1 MNVAR
6 RNGKICQEAPNTND
20 LRGKRNA
27 ANGYAIR
34 RNKRP
39 NVLLTAVCRRL
50 YNGFGYIEIKMARR
64 PLVAAN
70 WKMNGLKASVAELEK
85 IIAGARSL
93 AAVDLVV
100 CPPATLIASF
110 AAKAQGTPVAI
121 GGQDCH
127 AEAAGAYTGDISAEM
142 LRDAGAAAVIVGHS
156 ERRRYH
162 GESDAQVRAKALAA
176 RRAGL
181 LAIICIGETRAERE
195 AGHTRDILRA
205 QLDGS
210 LPDGCQNIVVAYEPV
225 WAIGSGLTPTR
236 DDVGE
241 MHAFIRARLSSR
253 FGGSGGETRILYGGS
268 VIPANARELLRVA
281 DVDGALVGGASLS
294 ADKFLAIAGVY
305 RNL

>member
-1 MNVAR
+1 
-6 RNGKICQEAPNTND
+6 
-20 LRGKRNA
+20 
-27 ANGYAIR
+27 
-34 RNKRP
+34 
-39 NVLLTAVCRRL
+39 
-50 YNGFGYIEIKMARR
+50 MARR

-70 WKMNGLKASVAELEK
+70 WKMNGLKASIAELEK
-85 IIAGARSL
+85 IIAGARAL

-110 AAKAQGTPVAI
+110 AAKAQGTRVAI

-142 LRDAGAAAVIVGHS
+142 LRDAGATAVIVGHS

-162 GESDAQVRAKALAA
+162 GETDAAVRAKAIAA

-181 LAIICIGETRAERE
+181 LAIICIGETRAQRDAGRTRE
-195 AGHTRDILRA
+195 VLRA

-210 LPDGCQNIVVAYEPV
+210 LPDNDESIAIAYEPV

-236 DDVGE
+236 EDIGE
-241 MHAFIRARLSSR
+241 THALIRERLSSR
-253 FGGSGGETRILYGGS
+253 FVETGRNTRILYGGS
-268 VIPANARELLRVA
+268 VKPGNARDLLSVQ

-294 ADKFLAIAGVY
+294 ADEFLAIAGVY
-305 RNL
+305 RDL